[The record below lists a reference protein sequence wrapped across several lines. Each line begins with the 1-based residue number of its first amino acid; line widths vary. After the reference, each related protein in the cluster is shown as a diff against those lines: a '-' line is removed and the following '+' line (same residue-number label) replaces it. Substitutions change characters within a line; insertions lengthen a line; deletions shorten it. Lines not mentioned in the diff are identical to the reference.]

1 MLKNNLLKIV
11 LILYFQ
17 PSKNHY
23 ILQVYQKILLYV
35 DQIQILFDHFAL
47 HKKIITNI
55 HT

>member
-1 MLKNNLLKIV
+1 MLKNNLSKIV

-23 ILQVYQKILLYV
+23 KLQVYQKILLCI
-35 DQIQILFDHFAL
+35 DQIQILFSHFTL
-47 HKKIITNI
+47 HKKIIINI